1 MLKEIILFR
10 GMEDAEIEAA
20 LASLSASERSY
31 EKNTLILH
39 AGDRAESLGIVR
51 SGSVTVESNDM
62 WGNRTIL
69 SSVGPGQTF
78 AETYAVLA
86 GEPLLV
92 DVRANENCRILFL
105 KVGSLNKTGDV
116 SAPWRFKLLSNLLTV
131 SAHKNLHL
139 AGRSFHISP
148 KTVRGRVL
156 AYLNSIALK
165 TGRNEFDIPFDRQQL
180 ADYLNLDRTALS
192 KELGRMQREGIIRT
206 RKKHFILV
214 PWGRG

>member
-1 MLKEIILFR
+1 MMLKEIILFR

-78 AETYAVLA
+78 AETYADLA
-86 GEPLLV
+86 CLPLLV
-92 DVRANENCRILFL
+92 DVRANESCRILFL
-105 KVGSLNKTGDV
+105 KVGSLNKTGD
-116 SAPWRFKLLSNLLTV
+116 
-131 SAHKNLHL
+131 
-139 AGRSFHISP
+139 
-148 KTVRGRVL
+148 
-156 AYLNSIALK
+156 
-165 TGRNEFDIPFDRQQL
+165 
-180 ADYLNLDRTALS
+180 
-192 KELGRMQREGIIRT
+192 
-206 RKKHFILV
+206 
-214 PWGRG
+214 